1 MSTVRVAA
9 RVMHSM
15 QSGAAAYVH
24 SLQILLQADKKKIG
38 PSGPCLNTEMKGEK
52 TVNTGCIDHVY

>member
-9 RVMHSM
+9 RVMHSL

-24 SLQILLQADKKKIG
+24 SLQILLQADKKKKW
-38 PSGPCLNTEMKGEK
+38 PKRSLSPHRDERGE
-52 TVNTGCIDHVY
+52 NCQHRLH